1 MSTSKSAKGVGW
13 TDLPDDSSTDSS
25 YKNKIDDDTEH
36 PQRLPA
42 AIEDDNVVQSGRIR
56 DIFAFTKRSH
66 IPVLLIAVLA
76 SAAAGAVSPVS
87 TIFLGR
93 IFEAYSNYG
102 IGRYTSAELMQ
113 NTRLNIKIYAGL
125 GACSWFLNG
134 VSFMAWIVFGELQAD
149 SSRSRLFEALLGK
162 SMAWHDTQKVGIAS
176 RLPRFYA
183 CVFTGLRKRLVPD

>member
-1 MSTSKSAKGVGW
+1 MSTSKMAKGGGW
-13 TDLPDDSSTDSS
+13 KDLPDDSDTDFT
-25 YKNKIDDDTEH
+25 YKAKADDDVELRQQC
-36 PQRLPA
+36 PPVN
-42 AIEDDNVVQSGRIR
+42 EDDNGLQSGRIR
-56 DIFAFTKRSH
+56 DIFAFTERSH
-66 IPVLLIAVLA
+66 LPVLLIAVLA

-102 IGRYTSAELMQ
+102 IGKYTSAQLLA

-125 GACSWFLNG
+125 GACSWFLNA

-162 SMAWHDTQKVGIAS
+162 SMSWHDMQKVGIAS

-183 CVFTGLRKRLVPD
+183 YVFIGRSKASCT